1 MLISKNLILSVP
13 GLSLRQLIHDSKT
26 LVESPIRIQ
35 PVLCLRIIYPF
46 LSNKVSFFPQK
57 VPSTLKISSLPHRN
71 VGSMMASD
79 GVGVR
84 VLPPRAIAARYRRER
99 GSVTLRY
106 VIALLPRPLYMKVLL
121 YHSTGEKALETAENH
136 EGWETIPS
144 ESRMARDSMYVHPQ
158 CRVPYHQQ
166 CFVVSPSDKVKY
178 YNRPNLAEVSPFPF
192 NTSPTI
198 PIADFTECLSPPTA
212 LHAARPLRQ

>member
-13 GLSLRQLIHDSKT
+13 GLSLRQLIHDSKM
-26 LVESPIRIQ
+26 LVESPI
-35 PVLCLRIIYPF
+35 LCCVFELFILFY
-46 LSNKVSFFPQK
+46 LFFPQK
-57 VPSTLKISSLPHRN
+57 VPSTLKIRISLPHRN
-71 VGSMMASD
+71 VGSTASD
-79 GVGVR
+79 GVGVQ
-84 VLPPRAIAARYRRER
+84 VLPPPAMAARYRRER

-106 VIALLPRPLYMKVLL
+106 IIALLPRPLYMKVLL
-121 YHSTGEKALETAENH
+121 YHPTGEKALETAENH